1 MGLEAT
7 GRLRM
12 PSEPQRSWDLVKGT
26 GSPEGSEQA
35 QSR

>member
-1 MGLEAT
+1 MGLETT

-12 PSEPQRSWDLVKGT
+12 SEPQRSWDLAKGT

-35 QSR
+35 YSR